1 MHFIYVEWFQLLTN
15 VLKIRTAVIGENI
28 LQKTEGKYKNTILE
42 NEVLDNIPGMSLKLK
57 DPHV

>member
-1 MHFIYVEWFQLLTN
+1 